1 MLKYQDFY
9 MKMSQN
15 SDIQRKYVFLSGFNY
30 FFMIFSSRIIQQD
43 HLSMPHAYI
52 VMVCFWAIFHFEALF
67 SF

>member
-1 MLKYQDFY
+1 

-43 HLSMPHAYI
+43 HLSMHQLRI
-52 VMVCFWAIFHFEALF
+52 VMVFFWAIFHFETLF
-67 SF
+67 SFYGCKS